1 MGAAAGFF
9 GVGVGAFF
17 GSPLLEANLISSIV
31 GLLGSRGGG
40 WIRTMRTTGVR
51 VPRALW

>member
-9 GVGVGAFF
+9 GAGVGVFF

-40 WIRTMRTTGVR
+40 WIRTMRTMGVD
-51 VPRALW
+51 VLRAR